1 MSVVT
6 AQDLADAADDY
17 AYAVAHCDGC
27 TDYHA
32 TRPYLVLSGERMG
45 AARDKEQFGTL
56 AASLFPAS
64 GELLIAG
71 AADAGL
77 LEFALDA
84 LGSRLREVHV
94 ADLCPSP
101 LHACERLAKRR
112 GAPLTTFVRDLTAAV
127 PFGSYDM
134 IIAHLILHFMS
145 PAGRQSYLRLLRQML
160 KPGGVLLVA
169 TAARRLGPRAQG
181 DHAQGIMDALAE
193 RHVTLPASASEVH
206 ARLTSVVNRP
216 SAESATVDLL
226 HSDRNFDSDSFRTS
240 GAYEAAGLRIVD
252 LREFHSDID
261 GHRRQRMYVVAK
273 AGS

>member
-1 MSVVT
+1 MSPVT
-6 AQDLADAADDY
+6 AQDLADAAEDY
-17 AYAVAHCDGC
+17 AYAVAHCAGC
-27 TDYHA
+27 ADYHA

-45 AARDKEQFGTL
+45 AARDKEQFGAL
-56 AASLFPAS
+56 AASLLPAS

-84 LGSRLREVHV
+84 LGPRLRQVHV

-112 GAPLTTFVRDLTAAV
+112 GAPLTTFVRDLTAAS

-160 KPGGVLLVA
+160 KPGGVLIVA
-169 TAARRLGPRAQG
+169 TAGKRLGPRGQG
-181 DHAQGIMDALAE
+181 DNAQPILDALAE
-193 RHVTLPASASEVH
+193 RRVPLPASVPEMHMRLASI
-206 ARLTSVVNRP
+206 VNRP
-216 SAESATVDLL
+216 PAESTRVDLQ
-226 HSDRNFDSDSFRTS
+226 HSDRNFDPDAFRAS
-240 GAYEAAGLRIVD
+240 GAFEAAGLRIADVH
-252 LREFHSDID
+252 EFHSDID
-261 GHRRQRMYVVAK
+261 GHRRHRAYVVAR
-273 AGS
+273 AAS